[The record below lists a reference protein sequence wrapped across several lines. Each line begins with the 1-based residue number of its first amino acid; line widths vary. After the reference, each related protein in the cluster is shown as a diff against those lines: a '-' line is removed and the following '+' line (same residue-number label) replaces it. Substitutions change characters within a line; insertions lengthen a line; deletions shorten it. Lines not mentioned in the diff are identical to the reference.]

1 MLRFRTFD
9 HLISIVGGSFIR
21 LVIKFA
27 DQTNAGTGRNTAN
40 TMDLL
45 STSSAEF
52 EDVSTTESE
61 YEREYTN
68 LESGLLPSQPA
79 RSKFVYFHQNLFVYF
94 HQNLFSPL
102 NFLVKFFGCSICKL
116 YKIEMDMICKIL
128 LLCF

>member
-1 MLRFRTFD
+1 M
-9 HLISIVGGSFIR
+9 V
-21 LVIKFA
+21 KFA
-27 DQTNAGTGRNTAN
+27 DRPNPGTGRNTAN

-79 RSKFVYFHQNLFVYF
+79 RAKFVV
-94 HQNLFSPL
+94 FST
-102 NFLVKFFGCSICKL
+102 SISTR
-116 YKIEMDMICKIL
+116 
-128 LLCF
+128 

>member
-79 RSKFVYFHQNLFVYF
+79 RSKFVYFHQNL
-94 HQNLFSPL
+94 LEFSPL
-102 NFLVKFFGCSICKL
+102 NFLVKFFRCSICKL